1 MKNISFIV
9 TLLFISI
16 ILHAKQT
23 SDTPKG
29 INVITL
35 PDYYKQKG
43 IVFTEAYDLKID
55 IGNIKKRFT
64 PSIDE
69 IKKAED
75 IFFRDYAVVT
85 KQNID
90 TKKYFYNYLRQYVG
104 YIDCFGNKNLMMQ
117 IIDNSKPGKMHRIL
131 GKNWEKRYMV
141 YLSDKSPFSYI
152 VLTVDLNKE
161 QILKK

>member
-1 MKNISFIV
+1 MKNISFIF

-16 ILHAKQT
+16 NLHAKQT
-23 SDTPKG
+23 SDTTKG
-29 INVITL
+29 INVISL

-55 IGNIKKRFT
+55 LGKIKKRFT

-75 IFFRDYAVVT
+75 IFFRDYATVT
-85 KQNID
+85 KQRID
-90 TKKYFYNYLRQYVG
+90 TKKYFCNYLRQYVG
-104 YIDCFGNKNLMMQ
+104 YIDSIGNKNLMMQ
-117 IIDNSKPGKMHRIL
+117 LIDNSKPKKIRRIL
-131 GKNWEKRYMV
+131 GRDWEMRYIV
-141 YLSDKSPFSYI
+141 YLSDKSPFSNI

-161 QILKK
+161 QIVKK